1 MKNGAG
7 HRIAFY
13 APMKSPRHPVPSGDR
28 EMARNLITRLEATG
42 AAVSLCSELRIFD
55 KTGSAQT
62 QETLRA
68 KAQAEIGRILN
79 GTEQHATGNT
89 PTALAHIPQLL

>member
-68 KAQAEIGRILN
+68 KAKAEI
-79 GTEQHATGNT
+79 
-89 PTALAHIPQLL
+89 